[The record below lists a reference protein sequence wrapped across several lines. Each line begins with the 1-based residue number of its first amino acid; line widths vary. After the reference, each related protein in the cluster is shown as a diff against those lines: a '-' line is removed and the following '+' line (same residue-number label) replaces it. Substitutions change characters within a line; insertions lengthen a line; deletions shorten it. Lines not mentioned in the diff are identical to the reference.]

1 MLFRFSIMIVVAAAV
16 LLAAA
21 TLFARAKTDIIILA
35 NGDLITG
42 EIKFLYW
49 GKLSLSTDAMSTLS
63 IEWEEISQMKSQYY
77 FEIEDVDGYK
87 YYGTPELTEDEE
99 VRITRRDAVVSLEK
113 SQVVRITPIEK
124 TFWSRINGSVNFGV
138 SYTKGSRIGR
148 MDFSFDINYREEKNY
163 IELKMTSNLTAEEEK
178 ESIQRSE
185 ASLSYQRLF
194 QRKLYSDV
202 TGASYRNDELGI
214 ALRLTLGAGLGAHLV
229 QTQSHVL
236 ESTLGLSIN
245 REWAIDPMTP
255 PTNNLEGVI
264 SLGYNVLATSR

>member
-1 MLFRFSIMIVVAAAV
+1 
-16 LLAAA
+16 
-21 TLFARAKTDIIILA
+21 
-35 NGDLITG
+35 
-42 EIKFLYW
+42 
-49 GKLSLSTDAMSTLS
+49 
-63 IEWEEISQMKSQYY
+63 
-77 FEIEDVDGYK
+77 VDGYK

-264 SLGYNVLATSR
+264 SLGYNVFKYNTPKTDLSSSVTAFPRLPDFDRWRVDVNVSLTQEIVSDFTIVFTFYDNFNSEPPTEGTAKNDWGFTTSFGYKF